1 MDRSLKPTFGYLSD
15 LGECGASHLG
25 TGDHGPKTDRSR
37 PRSVPVNALSRH
49 QRPNCR
55 QPFPYKIREELPVI
69 QEESGESITNEP
81 RADLSIL
88 IDCAGCPRVLAE
100 AHYPQPGVDA
110 ASGSAAVPGSV
121 AQI

>member
-1 MDRSLKPTFGYLSD
+1 MAVDDPSLWLACIPRSPSAPFARTN
-15 LGECGASHLG
+15 LG
-25 TGDHGPKTDRSR
+25 TAPT
-37 PRSVPVNALSRH
+37 SV
-49 QRPNCR
+49 
-55 QPFPYKIREELPVI
+55 LPVI